1 MPWTRR
7 HRRTR
12 PPVFLQFPRVAA
24 VAHHCGAGTTAQGLR
39 AGVPTIALPAFG
51 DGPFWAA
58 LVVSAV
64 ESLLHPS
71 KNLKLREHNAHK
83 CFKRR

>member
-1 MPWTRR
+1 MYSHATAVPTTARR
-7 HRRTR
+7 VPASQDAPECRGHGGIAGHGHQ
-12 PPVFLQFPRVAA
+12 VFLQFPRVAA
-24 VAHHCGAGTTAQGLR
+24 E
-39 AGVPTIALPAFG
+39 
-51 DGPFWAA
+51 DGAA